1 MGGRDSTSKKKLK
14 RDKISSKKKSRRKE
28 SKKRRRSYDSF
39 SSSSDDDSLYLE
51 HSLSTTSKSGHRRR
65 ITKNKKRRRD
75 SSLSTYSESSD
86 SDSSSADYKI
96 RKARRSRVGSKDI
109 KTKGRKRSVS
119 SIGDVDAT
127 SGRKRKRLGRDHVI
141 RPIKKSSKKKS
152 KKVLGSSSG
161 SDSES
166 CSTCQSGSSS
176 SRSDV
181 KPQRKKLVYGKE
193 KERLRG
199 RGSDKGNKKHKDRSP
214 SCTSIGRGGY
224 PVFSVGNSDEEFF
237 PVDNSRRLR
246 SVITVVNRPYDE
258 EDNML
263 EKDPHKEEIVYDQ
276 NDYPS
281 PKSLDS
287 NEGGSK
293 MESDNQFNV
302 AFSDKIC
309 VENIGGEDGHEL
321 GKSRNDEVDHS
332 NVGDRQSEGACS
344 EKEKEIDTSVPVAA
358 LGGDVLES
366 ILRQKALENL
376 RKFRERPRKSP
387 RSNMVKINNE
397 TNVAKLSGG
406 TVDIVQNKSIEQGS
420 SDAQEIGEV
429 VKLPDSEY
437 VEKKPGVGD
446 LSITQRETAEVLELP
461 DSENVEMKPG
471 TATLS
476 ITHSHNGAA
485 LLECSEEDISA
496 YSRAVVA
503 KAVSGS
509 STSPGAEGTKVCSS
523 SNVELTSSVE
533 PTSGEHSSEKRNEAN
548 DGSQFEQ
555 KTMSVMRGG
564 EVVQVSYKVYIPK
577 KAPGLARRQ
586 LKR

>member
-28 SKKRRRSYDSF
+28 SKKRRRSYDSV

-51 HSLSTTSKSGHRRR
+51 HSLSTASKSGHRRR
-65 ITKNKKRRRD
+65 ISKNKKRRRD

-86 SDSSSADYKI
+86 SDSSSTDYKT

-109 KTKGRKRSVS
+109 RTKGRKRSVS

-127 SGRKRKRLGRDHVI
+127 SGRKRKRLGRDHAI

-176 SRSDV
+176 SRADV
-181 KPQRKKLVYGKE
+181 KRQRKKLVYGKE

-199 RGSDKGNKKHKDRSP
+199 RGTDKDKKKHKDRSP
-214 SCTSIGRGGY
+214 SCTSIGRGGD
-224 PVFSVGNSDEEFF
+224 PVFSVGNSAEEFF

-258 EDNML
+258 EDDIW

-293 MESDNQFNV
+293 MESDNKFNV
-302 AFSDKIC
+302 AFSDKIH
-309 VENIGGEDGHEL
+309 VENIVGQDMCEL
-321 GKSRNDEVDHS
+321 GKSRNEVDHS
-332 NVGDRQSEGACS
+332 NVGDRQSEGNCS
-344 EKEKEIDTSVPVAA
+344 EKEKEIGMSVPVAA

-376 RKFRERPRKSP
+376 RKFQERPRKSP
-387 RSNMVKINNE
+387 RSNMVKVNND
-397 TNVAKLSGG
+397 VAKLSGG

-437 VEKKPGVGD
+437 VKKKPGVAD
-446 LSITQRETAEVLELP
+446 LSITQSEIAEVVELP

-476 ITHSHNGAA
+476 TTHSHNGAA

-523 SNVELTSSVE
+523 SNVELTSSVK
-533 PTSGEHSSEKRNEAN
+533 PTSGAQSSEKRNEAR